1 MAETGNNQKAPESQL
16 SPKQRKALEALLVA
30 PTITAAAEQA
40 GCTERSIR
48 NWLHDEGFKA
58 TFLEARR
65 AIMDAAILDLQR
77 AYSQAAKVLISLLSD
92 ENPHVQLRAADL
104 IMSRADKWIETED
117 LEARIS
123 ALEQQA
129 ALNIKHP
136 YYRR

>member
-1 MAETGNNQKAPESQL
+1 MAETGTNQKTPESQL

-30 PTITAAAEQA
+30 PTLTAAAEQA

-48 NWLHDEGFKA
+48 NWLQDGGFKA
-58 TFLEARR
+58 TFLASRR
-65 AIMDAAILDLQR
+65 AIMDAAILDLQK
-77 AYSQAAKVLISLLSD
+77 AYSQAAKVLISLLDD

-123 ALEQQA
+123 ALERQA
-129 ALNIKHP
+129 FNNKYP
-136 YYRR
+136 YHRG